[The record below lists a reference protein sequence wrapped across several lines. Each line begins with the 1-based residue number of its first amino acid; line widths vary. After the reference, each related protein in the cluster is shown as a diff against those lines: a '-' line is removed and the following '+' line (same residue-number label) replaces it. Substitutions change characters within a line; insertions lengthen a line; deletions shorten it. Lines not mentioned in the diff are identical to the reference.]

1 MRGLVL
7 AALGLALLVPAGC
20 AHRPPRTLPPLPEAP
35 VEPRRVVEAFA
46 ARLPDPLQVVNT
58 AIFELGWQTMSV
70 LGLTSVDAAQ
80 GTFVVVGLY
89 PAGGVK
95 LFEVAGDRVSTQR
108 SFAQPQLLE
117 RGDLPA
123 AVAEDTRRIYLDRV
137 PSRDAVSSFEGGV
150 LRFRQPAGAG
160 ELEYVFAGPDAAL
173 VEKSYREQEHEVWTV
188 RYEGYREQGRHLYA
202 GTIVLEHHDYDY
214 RLTLHL
220 KEIVS

>member
-1 MRGLVL
+1 MRNL
-7 AALGLALLVPAGC
+7 ALAVLGLALLAPPGC
-20 AHRPPRTLPPLPEAP
+20 AHRSARALPPLPDAAL
-35 VEPRRVVEAFA
+35 EPRRVVEAFD

-58 AIFELGWQTMSV
+58 ATFELGWQTLVV
-70 LGLTSVDAAQ
+70 LGLTSIDAAR
-80 GTFVVVGLY
+80 GTFAVVGLY

-95 LFEVAGDRVSTQR
+95 LFEVEGDRASVRR

-137 PSRDAVSSFEGGV
+137 PSRAAVASFEDGV

-160 ELEYVFAGPDAAL
+160 ELAYVFAGPDAVLA
-173 VEKSYREQEHEVWTV
+173 EKSYREKEHEVWTV
-188 RYEGYREQGRHLYA
+188 RYEDYREEGGNLYA
-202 GTIVLEHHDYDY
+202 STIVLEHHDYDY

-220 KEIVS
+220 KEILS